1 MKHEPILANDL
12 IIRSLEAKI
21 AKLAERVAKLESRR
35 PQGRKQPRTSRA
47 PDPKSAIVAQPI
59 LNRAA
64 EVHGC
69 TVAEICGSRGGRR
82 VILARAEAA
91 YECGRAG
98 LSSVQTGLV
107 IGGRDHTTILNLHK
121 RHKERL
127 GIE

>member
-1 MKHEPILANDL
+1 LKHDPLLANQL

-21 AKLAERVAKLESRR
+21 AKLTERVAKLESRR
-35 PQGRKQPRTSRA
+35 PRGRRQPRTSRA
-47 PDPKSAIVAQPI
+47 PDPASARVARPI
-59 LNRAA
+59 LDRAA
-64 EVHGC
+64 YLHGC

-91 YECGRAG
+91 YECGQAG

-107 IGGRDHTTILNLHK
+107 IGGRDHTTILNLHR

>member
-1 MKHEPILANDL
+1 MKHDPLLANDL

-21 AKLAERVAKLESRR
+21 AKLSERVSKLESRR
-35 PQGRKQPRTSRA
+35 AQRRRQPRTCRA
-47 PDPKSAIVAQPI
+47 PDPNAAAIAQPI
-59 LNRAA
+59 LDRAA
-64 EVHGC
+64 RLHGC

-82 VILARAEAA
+82 VILARAQAA
-91 YECGRAG
+91 YECWRAG

>member
-1 MKHEPILANDL
+1 L
-12 IIRSLEAKI
+12 IIRSLEAKL
-21 AKLAERVAKLESRR
+21 AKLTERVATLEARPRR
-35 PQGRKQPRTSRA
+35 VRRQPRTSRA
-47 PDPKSAIVAQPI
+47 PDPDSVRIARPI
-59 LNRAA
+59 LDRAA
-64 EVHGC
+64 FIHGC

-121 RHKERL
+121 RHRERM